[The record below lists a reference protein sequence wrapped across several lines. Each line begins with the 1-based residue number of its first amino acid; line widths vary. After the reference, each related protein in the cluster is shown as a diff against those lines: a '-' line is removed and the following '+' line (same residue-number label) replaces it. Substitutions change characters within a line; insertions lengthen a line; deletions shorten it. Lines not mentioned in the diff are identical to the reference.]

1 MGIRIAK
8 ENDEY
13 RQSGALADKY
23 SDLNK
28 SFLPNPNT
36 GQITRKVNVESVKQ
50 ALRNLLLTNKYERLR
65 NPEFGTRL
73 NRFLF
78 EQFDSHIEEEI
89 KEEIYN
95 AIETHEPRVRVIDCA
110 VDSQTDN
117 NAIVINIEFAII
129 TSNQPAN
136 LELTLYRVR

>member
-13 RQSGALADKY
+13 RQSGAQSDKY

-95 AIETHEPRVRVIDCA
+95 AIETHEPRVRVLDCT